1 MDWKKC
7 ALCQQDDKNPID
19 SSKNKDPGSFGYS
32 KLALSIETFT
42 QNSLS
47 LPAKLTVGIDDLA
60 GSSDITKIFVT
71 MEQNDAKTVR
81 LNFHFQRCKEH

>member
-47 LPAKLTVGIDDLA
+47 LPAKLTVGTDDLA
-60 GSSDITKIFVT
+60 GSSDITK
-71 MEQNDAKTVR
+71 NLRDNGAK
-81 LNFHFQRCKEH
+81 